1 MNSLGYV
8 LRGDVEEIN
17 LSPILMCTIFVA
29 GRCFWLAF
37 LHRRAWIRTGRQS
50 DMMQLAMTAAIYD
63 GIITLFAGLVL
74 LSTPY
79 MLGTVLEP
87 LASVTDSILVWV
99 LCCTAILSYVRS
111 LRHGVAQLAGYPARA
126 PDQLAVRHVV
136 KRSVSDAGGRVVD
149 VALVWGGRKLDAVAD
164 VDFDRA
170 VSAVETGAL
179 CHQIETALNDKLGPS
194 EVIVALSKRNHGY
207 SA

>member
-29 GRCFWLAF
+29 GLCFWLAF

-63 GIITLFAGLVL
+63 GIITLFAGMVL

-136 KRSVSDAGGRVVD
+136 KRSVSKQADALWMSRSCGVDASWMRWPMWISIARSARSRRVRF
-149 VALVWGGRKLDAVAD
+149 ATRSRL
-164 VDFDRA
+164 
-170 VSAVETGAL
+170 
-179 CHQIETALNDKLGPS
+179 H
-194 EVIVALSKRNHGY
+194 
-207 SA
+207 